1 MHALRNFVLGVLQ
14 DASSRQLQHLSET
27 LRLPPMAAKADV
39 VAGILHLIELDRDS
53 ALGIFVT
60 WHQTAVAGDDQVIAP
75 TAFANA
81 FVPIPGSTTTDAIE
95 PPTTLFGF
103 ELDEELRVV
112 ARDVSVLEAAYKDAE
127 VHVHSGRASY
137 EKIKRFLQTLTQLR
151 AKDIEF
157 RRLLLQKNDALG
169 KDNARLSRT
178 ETHTRAQLE
187 FFLGGCTR
195 LRSKHDALVEDIA
208 CSTASDDMAAHVL
221 LELYGGEVGLTH
233 VLTRTLEAKCA
244 HLSATCANLDAAHA
258 TIASLH
264 AKVYEKNT
272 LVATMQA
279 KWDAAA
285 KDATCAKFQL
295 RKCRKRL
302 RDSNADAATVS
313 YLRYHCLQLQRMVTD
328 LLSVSQIHALALTDA
343 KANFTKSVEKA
354 SIAWR
359 VLSYLRFVS
368 NPRLDP
374 SVASVP
380 PQFPMIVPPP
390 RAPQDVRE
398 ALPVVVVLGMSSL
411 VHQVVLRLSSQFGY
425 AHFDVDDWHKGLIMA
440 DPETPEDAADDGERP
455 LDLPRLAR
463 TMANMRWC
471 LLHDH
476 AFTADDVRRLIQH
489 GCRVG
494 MVLDFSS
501 LETDPAWRRLPLY
514 TPLHPSMVGLDSVS
528 WPSVD
533 AMVAAVAA
541 TWQRRVASSGATI
554 EWDSIT
560 CGMNERCAMF
570 AEELGAK
577 MAVVWAAHQK
587 AVADK
592 AAATAAAAAAKKRS
606 NTPAKGRSPTPS
618 KPGRSSP
625 TAAAGKKPP
634 ATRSKATPAKPTS
647 PAKPPA
653 SRTTTGKVATP
664 KKPLSPPKS
673 PAVKRA
679 R

>member
-14 DASSRQLQHLSET
+14 EASSRQLQHLSET
-27 LRLPPMAAKADV
+27 LRLPPMATKADV
-39 VAGILHLIELDRDS
+39 LAGILHLIELDRDS

-81 FVPIPGSTTTDAIE
+81 FVPIPGSSTEAIE
-95 PPTTLFGF
+95 PPTSLFGF
-103 ELDEELRVV
+103 ELDEELSVL

-157 RRLLLQKNDALG
+157 RRLLLQKNDALR

-187 FFLGGCTR
+187 FFLGGCSR
-195 LRSKHDALVEDIA
+195 LRSKHDALIEDIA
-208 CSTASDDMAAHVL
+208 CSTASDDMATHVL

-244 HLSATCANLDAAHA
+244 HLSATCASLDAAHA

-264 AKVYEKNT
+264 AKIDEKNT
-272 LVATMQA
+272 LFATLQA

-313 YLRYHCLQLQRMVTD
+313 HLRYHCLQLQRMVTD
-328 LLSVSQIHALALTDA
+328 LLSVSQIHALALNDA
-343 KANFTKSVEKA
+343 KANFTKSTEKK

-368 NPRLDP
+368 DRRLDP

-380 PQFPMIVPPP
+380 PHFPLIVPPP
-390 RAPQDVRE
+390 RARKDVRDT
-398 ALPVVVVLGMSSL
+398 LPIVVVLGMSSL

-425 AHFDVDDWHKGLIMA
+425 AHFDVDEWHRGLIPV
-440 DPETPEDAADDGERP
+440 DPETPDDGERP

-463 TMANMRWC
+463 AVADTPYC

-476 AFTADDVRRLIQH
+476 AFTTDDVRRLIQH
-489 GCRVG
+489 GCRVD

-501 LETDPAWRRLPLY
+501 VDADAAWRRLPLH

-528 WPSVD
+528 WSSAD
-533 AMVAAVAA
+533 AMVAAVAS
-541 TWQRRVASSGATI
+541 TWQRRVASAGATI
-554 EWDSIT
+554 EWDPVT
-560 CGMNERCAMF
+560 RGWNERCAML

-577 MAVVWAAHQK
+577 MAVVWAAHQNQE
-587 AVADK
+587 AVQH
-592 AAATAAAAAAKKRS
+592 
-606 NTPAKGRSPTPS
+606 
-618 KPGRSSP
+618 
-625 TAAAGKKPP
+625 
-634 ATRSKATPAKPTS
+634 
-647 PAKPPA
+647 
-653 SRTTTGKVATP
+653 TGKESIAHTFQ
-664 KKPLSPPKS
+664 
-673 PAVKRA
+673 A
-679 R
+679 RSQ